1 MSDKTFDDIKTLISG
16 DKLKNIDNE
25 IFELTEVVI
34 EDTQIDDGLKSTKND
49 RLSWLSVKENNI
61 SNLSKDE
68 FVVPHEIIRE
78 EITKWLNKNLPR
90 IVEAEVEKLVQ
101 KIANS
106 KNNTN
111 K

>member
-34 EDTQIDDGLKSTKND
+34 EDTQVDDGLRSTKHN
-49 RLSWLSVKENNI
+49 RLSALSIKKGDAI
-61 SNLSKDE
+61 KSNYDE
-68 FVVPHEIIRE
+68 FIVPHEIIRE

-101 KIANS
+101 KIAND
-106 KNNTN
+106 KNNAN